1 MDPMKWISEH
11 LQLILAGA
19 GAIAYWLTQRRAGE
33 NERAEAEKEAAE
45 RQAQP
50 ASLADAEDESR
61 AGDIREE
68 IRRKIAA
75 RRGEPLTAERA
86 EPPPVE
92 SRPFQLPPLMRP
104 LTEPVDTF
112 GGPARPPE
120 RWQEPVRRFEPPV
133 MVPTETLAASLERQE
148 QLAMKLRELTE
159 QRAMAARKAAAVAV
173 NNAAVAQRDLA
184 GQELRHDLRDPRSLR
199 RAILLREVLGTP
211 VGLR

>member
-11 LQLILAGA
+11 LQFILAGA

-75 RRGEPLTAERA
+75 RRGEPSAAERP
-86 EPPPVE
+86 EPPME
-92 SRPFQLPPLMRP
+92 TRPFHLPPLMRP
-104 LTEPVDTF
+104 LTQPVDTF
-112 GGPARPPE
+112 GGPARPSE
-120 RWQEPVRRFEPPV
+120 RRQEPVRRFEPPV
-133 MVPTETLAASLERQE
+133 MVPSETLAASLERQE

-159 QRAMAARKAAAVAV
+159 QRAIAARKAAAVAV

-184 GQELRHDLRDPRSLR
+184 VQELRHDLRDPRSLR
-199 RAILLREVLGTP
+199 RAMILREVLGTP
-211 VGLR
+211 AGLR